1 MYETLVLSIL
11 LYNAETWTLMEKQ
24 KQRLRVFEMACL
36 RRIEGGTR
44 RDKIRRNEEICS
56 SLNIRCGIIDRIQ
69 NKRLRYFG
77 HLTQMQDGRYPKIAC
92 NSYVHGVRNRG
103 RPKKRWIDVIKEG
116 CKELNMTLQEV
127 THLMRDRRV
136 WRVTNH
142 R

>member
-1 MYETLVLSIL
+1 
-11 LYNAETWTLMEKQ
+11 LMEKQ

-36 RRIEGGTR
+36 RRIEGVTR

-56 SLNIRCGIIDRIQ
+56 RLNIRCGIIDRIQ

-116 CKELNMTLQEV
+116 CKELNMTLQEA
-127 THLMRDRRV
+127 TYLMRDRRV